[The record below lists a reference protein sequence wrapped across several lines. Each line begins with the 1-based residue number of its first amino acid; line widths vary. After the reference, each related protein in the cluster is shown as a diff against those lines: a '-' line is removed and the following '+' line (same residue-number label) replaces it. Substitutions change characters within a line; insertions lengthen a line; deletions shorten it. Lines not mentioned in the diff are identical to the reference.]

1 MQQGRGRLRPA
12 PAILIYNLKGCT
24 MMKNFYTMTIGG
36 EEYRMRL
43 TAGAIMQIEKKLG
56 KPLFKAL
63 ETIQDNMV
71 ETITTII
78 WGAMQPLN
86 AGFTMEKATALFDDY
101 IDDGRSIEEL
111 MLEINDL
118 FEASGF
124 FKKGQA

>member
-1 MQQGRGRLRPA
+1 
-12 PAILIYNLKGCT
+12 
-24 MMKNFYTMTIGG
+24 MKNFYTMTIGG

-43 TAGAIMQIEKKLG
+43 TAGAIMSIEKKLG

-71 ETITTII
+71 ETITTIL

-86 AGFTMEKATALFDDY
+86 AGFTQEKAMALFDDY
-101 IDDGRSIEEL
+101 VDDGRSVEDL
-111 MLEINDL
+111 MQEINGL

>member
-1 MQQGRGRLRPA
+1 M
-12 PAILIYNLKGCT
+12 NK
-24 MMKNFYTMTIGG
+24 FYTMTVGG
-36 EEYRMRL
+36 EEYNMRL
-43 TAGAIMQIEKKLG
+43 TAGAILQIEKKLG

-101 IDDGRSIEEL
+101 VDEGHSIEDL
-111 MLEINDL
+111 MLEINAL
-118 FEASGF
+118 FETSGF

>member
-1 MQQGRGRLRPA
+1 M
-12 PAILIYNLKGCT
+12 NK
-24 MMKNFYTMTIGG
+24 FYTMTVNG
-36 EEYRMRL
+36 EEYKMRL
-43 TAGAIMQIEKKLG
+43 TASAIMQIEKKLG

-86 AGFTMEKATALFDDY
+86 AGFTMETATELFDDY
-101 IDDGRSIEEL
+101 IDDGRSLEEL
-111 MLEINDL
+111 MLEINGL

>member
-1 MQQGRGRLRPA
+1 M
-12 PAILIYNLKGCT
+12 NK
-24 MMKNFYTMTIGG
+24 FYTMTVGG
-36 EEYRMRL
+36 EEYKMRL
-43 TAGAIMQIEKKLG
+43 TASAIMQIEKKLD

-71 ETITTII
+71 ETITTIL

-111 MLEINDL
+111 MLEINGL

>member
-1 MQQGRGRLRPA
+1 M
-12 PAILIYNLKGCT
+12 NK
-24 MMKNFYTMTIGG
+24 FYTMTVGG
-36 EEYRMRL
+36 EEYKMRL
-43 TAGAIMQIEKKLG
+43 TASAIMLIEKKLG

-86 AGFTMEKATALFDDY
+86 AGFTMEKATELFDDY

-111 MLEINDL
+111 MLEINGL

>member
-1 MQQGRGRLRPA
+1 M
-12 PAILIYNLKGCT
+12 NK
-24 MMKNFYTMTIGG
+24 FYTMTVGG
-36 EEYRMRL
+36 EEYKMRL
-43 TAGAIMQIEKKLG
+43 TASAIMQIEKKLG

-71 ETITTII
+71 ETITTIL

-101 IDDGRSIEEL
+101 IDDGHSIEEL
-111 MLEINDL
+111 MLEINGL

>member
-1 MQQGRGRLRPA
+1 M
-12 PAILIYNLKGCT
+12 NK
-24 MMKNFYTMTIGG
+24 FYTMTVGG
-36 EEYRMRL
+36 EEYKMRL
-43 TAGAIMQIEKKLG
+43 TASAIMQIEKKLG

-101 IDDGRSIEEL
+101 VDEGHSIEDL
-111 MLEINDL
+111 MLEINAL
-118 FEASGF
+118 FETSGF

>member
-1 MQQGRGRLRPA
+1 M
-12 PAILIYNLKGCT
+12 NK
-24 MMKNFYTMTIGG
+24 FYTMTVNG
-36 EEYRMRL
+36 EEYKMRL
-43 TAGAIMQIEKKLG
+43 TASAIMQIEKKLG

-71 ETITTII
+71 ETIITII

-101 IDDGRSIEEL
+101 IDDGHSIEEL
-111 MLEINDL
+111 MLEINGL
-118 FEASGF
+118 FETSGF

>member
-1 MQQGRGRLRPA
+1 M
-12 PAILIYNLKGCT
+12 NK
-24 MMKNFYTMTIGG
+24 FYTMTVGG
-36 EEYRMRL
+36 EEYKLRL
-43 TAGAIMQIEKKLG
+43 TASAIMQIEKKLG

-71 ETITTII
+71 ETITTIL

-111 MLEINDL
+111 MQEINSL
-118 FEASGF
+118 FETSGF